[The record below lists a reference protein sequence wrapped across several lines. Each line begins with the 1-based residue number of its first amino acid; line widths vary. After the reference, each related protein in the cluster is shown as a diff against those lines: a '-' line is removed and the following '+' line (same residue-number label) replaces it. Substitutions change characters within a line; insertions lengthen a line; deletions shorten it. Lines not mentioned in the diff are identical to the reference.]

1 MEMLLMGAC
10 LSIFGLAVACLA
22 FGAATRGLEEEK
34 PAASVELKVAKP
46 AVATRFFV
54 EPAEPVLPLAARP
67 QLTIKALLLQIE
79 DHVRLEHAA
88 AESYLASPNAALLH
102 SRTVSRFVN

>member
-10 LSIFGLAVACLA
+10 LSVFGLALACLA
-22 FGAATRGLEEEK
+22 FGAATRGLEEKK
-34 PAASVELKVAKP
+34 PAAAMELKVAKP
-46 AVATRFFV
+46 AAATRFFV
-54 EPAEPVLPLAARP
+54 EPAEPMLPLAARP
-67 QLTIKALLLQIE
+67 QLTIEALLLQIE

-88 AESYLASPNAALLH
+88 AESYLASSNAALLH